1 MLCLCLSYVYGLL
14 GFLPGHSCTCHII
27 ECSINSCLMNEAPK
41 TAFTLGLFSFK
52 LLGPIPD
59 LLNQKLWG
67 CGSIYFV
74 LTRPPDHS
82 DVNLSF
88 KNHSVRFQ
96 ELGLLLI
103 GVDV

>member
-1 MLCLCLSYVYGLL
+1 
-14 GFLPGHSCTCHII
+14 
-27 ECSINSCLMNEAPK
+27 MNEDPK
-41 TAFTLGLFSFK
+41 TAFTFGLLSFK
-52 LLGPIPD
+52 FLGPIPD

-67 CGSIYFV
+67 CRSIYFV

-82 DVNLSF
+82 DVNYTF

-96 ELGLLLI
+96 ELGLLLT

>member
-1 MLCLCLSYVYGLL
+1 
-14 GFLPGHSCTCHII
+14 
-27 ECSINSCLMNEAPK
+27 MNEDPK
-41 TAFTLGLFSFK
+41 TAFTFGLLSFK
-52 LLGPIPD
+52 FLGPIPD

-82 DVNLSF
+82 DVNYTF

-96 ELGLLLI
+96 ELGLLLT